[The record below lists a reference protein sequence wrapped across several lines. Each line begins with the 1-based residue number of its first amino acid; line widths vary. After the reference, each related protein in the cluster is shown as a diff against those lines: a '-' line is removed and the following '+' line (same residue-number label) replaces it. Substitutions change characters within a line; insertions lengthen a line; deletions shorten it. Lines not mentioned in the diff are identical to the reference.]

1 MQNNETVYIYSLIND
16 SEIPSTQCN
25 FLFVRKEDKL
35 RWLVLDKYIRG
46 CCIIGKGIG
55 IDFDDID
62 DFINY
67 ISHLKNSG
75 FKFQEVRESLHGI
88 GEYYNHIYRPVFSYK
103 LQDKH
108 IAFKDQPYRQ
118 EYDDL
123 AIIAE
128 RDEYIRYIRQ
138 LEIIFEELTNI
149 FKVIEPSSDNMNV
162 YGNALRNIIILSCTE
177 IDAMLRNIM
186 KSNGYEKK
194 NDNYS
199 TNDYIKLKEIL
210 KIDDY
215 VLSLNFFDSLG
226 SFSPF
231 KEWNKQ
237 SPTTSIQWYDAYN
250 KIKHNRDHNFAH
262 ANLRNAI
269 NSVIAFAIILMAQY
283 GWDNAFWKRKF
294 DDIFKIKNVPRWN
307 IEEFYIPFS
316 TEHPQVAINH
326 PNLDNTTTLTEK
338 NEGALLS

>member
-16 SEIPSTQCN
+16 SGLPYTQCN
-25 FLFVRKEDKL
+25 FLFVRKENKL
-35 RWLVLDKYIRG
+35 RWLVLDKNIRS

-67 ISHLKNSG
+67 IPHLKNLG
-75 FKFQEVRESLHGI
+75 LKYQEVRKSLHGI

-103 LQDKH
+103 LQDEH

-118 EYDDL
+118 EYEDLDL
-123 AIIAE
+123 AIISE
-128 RDEYIRYIRQ
+128 RNEYIRYIRQ
-138 LEIIFEELTNI
+138 LEIIFDELTNV

-177 IDAMLRNIM
+177 IDAMLRNIL
-186 KSNGYEKK
+186 KSNGYKNA

-199 TNDYIKLKEIL
+199 TNDYIKLKDIL
-210 KIDDY
+210 KINEY
-215 VLSLNFFDSLG
+215 ELSLDFFESLG
-226 SFSPF
+226 PYSPF
-231 KEWNKQ
+231 KEWDKHN
-237 SPTTSIQWYDAYN
+237 PTTSIPWYDAYN
-250 KIKHNRDHNFAH
+250 KIKHNRDQNFAF
-262 ANLRNAI
+262 ASLSNAI
-269 NSVIAFAIILMAQY
+269 NSIVAFAIVLMAQY
-283 GWDNAFWKRKF
+283 GWDNTIWKQKF
-294 DDIFKIKNVPRWN
+294 ANIFKINKVPRWN

-338 NEGALLS
+338 K